1 MSTSKTE
8 VISDNQIHLLDE
20 LQSLLEKQ
28 IELARQGNAAG
39 RRIEVLSKQADSL
52 TGKIVQSGILESTEF
67 ENRRQHLKKL
77 YDTLHLAITVQKADV
92 SEKLSQL
99 RRGKKTV
106 QTYRESISHI

>member
-1 MSTSKTE
+1 MITGNTE
-8 VISDNQIHLLDE
+8 VIGDNQIHLLDE

-67 ENRRQHLKKL
+67 ENRRRALKKL
-77 YDTLHLAITVQKADV
+77 YDTLRLAIAAHKADV

-106 QTYRESISHI
+106 QTYRSHIRYI